1 MQKIGIIAAEVK
13 EMEAVKEKMQNIK
26 EIQVYN
32 SIFYEGNI
40 SNKNCVLARA
50 GEGKV
55 NAARTTQ
62 ILIDRFEVDTIINV
76 GSAGA
81 LNPELNYEDIVI
93 STACVQ
99 HDFDITAFG
108 REKGYIPNIE
118 DKYIYADKMLIE
130 KAENAINQ
138 INAKVVKGIIV
149 TGDVFVTGKERKEE
163 LHKEFN
169 AECTE
174 MEGAAVAQVC
184 YLCNIPFIIIRSI
197 SDTTDCNDAID
208 FNEYL
213 EIVSK
218 KCAEYLEIML
228 KD

>member
-13 EMEAVKEKMQNIK
+13 EMEAVREKMQNTK
-26 EIQVYN
+26 EIKIYN
-32 SIFYEGNI
+32 NIFVQGRI
-40 SNKNCVLARA
+40 SGKECVLARS

-81 LNPELNYEDIVI
+81 LNPELDYEDIVI

-118 DKYIYADKMLIE
+118 DKYIYADKLLIE

-138 INAKVVKGIIV
+138 IKTKVVKGIIV
-149 TGDVFVTGKERKEE
+149 TGDEFITGKERKEE

-213 EIVSK
+213 EGVSK

>member
-13 EMEAVKEKMQNIK
+13 EMEAVREKMQNIK
-26 EIQVYN
+26 EIKIYN
-32 SIFYEGNI
+32 NIFIQGTI
-40 SNKNCVLARA
+40 SGRECVLARS

-81 LNPELNYEDIVI
+81 LNPELDYEDIVI

-138 INAKVVKGIIV
+138 INTKVVKGI
-149 TGDVFVTGKERKEE
+149 
-163 LHKEFN
+163 
-169 AECTE
+169 
-174 MEGAAVAQVC
+174 
-184 YLCNIPFIIIRSI
+184 Y
-197 SDTTDCNDAID
+197 
-208 FNEYL
+208 
-213 EIVSK
+213 
-218 KCAEYLEIML
+218 
-228 KD
+228 